1 MNSLQVETLI
11 TERELC
17 EKLRIGAATA
27 ARWRYEGRGPRF
39 VALGSHRVGYRPS
52 AVNEWLVARETQQGV
67 AKNIEKVAL
76 SAKRVAE
83 ITSNIINAA

>member
-1 MNSLQVETLI
+1 MKNSELETLI

-17 EKLRIGAATA
+17 AKLRIGVATA

-52 AVNEWLVARETQQGV
+52 AVNEWLAAREVQQGV
-67 AKNIEKVAL
+67 AKNIEKDAL
-76 SAKRVAE
+76 YTERESST
-83 ITSNIINAA
+83 TSHVIKAA

>member
-1 MNSLQVETLI
+1 MNFELETLI

-52 AVNEWLVARETQQGV
+52 AVAEWMAAREAQQGV
-67 AKNIEKVAL
+67 AKEIDKSARGAEETNAVVA
-76 SAKRVAE
+76 A
-83 ITSNIINAA
+83 